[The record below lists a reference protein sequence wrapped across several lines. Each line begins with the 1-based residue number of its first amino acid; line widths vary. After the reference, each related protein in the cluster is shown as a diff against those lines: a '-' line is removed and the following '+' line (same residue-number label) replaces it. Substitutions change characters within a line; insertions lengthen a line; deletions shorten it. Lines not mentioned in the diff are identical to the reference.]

1 MTTRQLIIAAIMERL
16 ESYGWQSTGPSF
28 FVLGPADWAKV
39 GYPLVMLVPG
49 QETVSRHDYG
59 SGHQATL
66 AFNASIFIRLD
77 QMTKAADEIMEDAF
91 AELKDC
97 LFSAPVT
104 VSEGGQD
111 HYLSLNYE
119 SGSVDYDY
127 DVGPGF
133 AGASAMFTVTI
144 NIDFP

>member
-16 ESYGWQSTGPSF
+16 ESYAWPSTGPSD
-28 FVLGPADWAKV
+28 FVLGPADRANV
-39 GYPLVMLVPG
+39 NFPLVMLEPG

-59 SGHQATL
+59 TAHQATL
-66 AFNASIFIRLD
+66 AFSASIFISLD
-77 QMTKAADEIMEDAF
+77 QMTKAADEIMEEAF

-104 VSEGGQD
+104 VTENGQD

-119 SGSVDYDY
+119 TGSVDYDY
-127 DVGPGF
+127 AVGPGF
-133 AGASAMFTVTI
+133 AGASATFTVTI